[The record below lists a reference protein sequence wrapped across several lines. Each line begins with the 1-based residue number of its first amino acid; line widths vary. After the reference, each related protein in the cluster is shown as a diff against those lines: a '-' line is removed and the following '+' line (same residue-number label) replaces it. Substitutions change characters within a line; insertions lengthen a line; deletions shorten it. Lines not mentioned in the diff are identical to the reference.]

1 MMSAIL
7 DVLNGSLKESETQ
20 SFEMAKGL
28 GSMSDR
34 FDPARLRVSQQFGQ
48 TTMVEKRLTSVP
60 VTKPNRQQWVRVHPD
75 SSYRENVA
83 LIELKDSG
91 QIYLVEPS
99 LVGEIPS
106 EISYVTLFTAMTR
119 DNTLFLWPVK
129 LAADGRPNSWYDSAR
144 EAAAEAMTSWVRVA
158 ANMAIGAYEYWVAPG
173 NLAEP
178 KWPALSFAE
187 LLAIAFK
194 GDRLIESLDH
204 PIVGRLKGMR

>member
-1 MMSAIL
+1 MNAIL
-7 DVLNGSLKESETQ
+7 NVLNGSLNESATQ
-20 SFEMAKGL
+20 NVEMAERPVA
-28 GSMSDR
+28 MVER
-34 FDPARLRVSQQFGQ
+34 FDPARLRVSQHFGQ

-60 VTKPNRQQWVRVHPD
+60 VTRPNKQQWVRVHPD

-91 QIYLVEPS
+91 QTYLVEPS

-106 EISYVTLFTAMTR
+106 QISYVTLFTAMTR

-194 GDRLIESLDH
+194 GDRLIESVDH